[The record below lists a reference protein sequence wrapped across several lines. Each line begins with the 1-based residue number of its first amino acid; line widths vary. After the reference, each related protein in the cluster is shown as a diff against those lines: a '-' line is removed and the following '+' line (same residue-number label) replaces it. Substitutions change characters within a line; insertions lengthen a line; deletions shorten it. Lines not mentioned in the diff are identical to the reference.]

1 MENVKRGQIYYADLG
16 QGIGSEQG
24 GKRPVLI
31 LQNDIGNKYS
41 TTTIV
46 APLTTQAKTNIPTH
60 REVIMPSGRK
70 SIVLLEQV
78 RVIDKE
84 RLQGRSIGRIKDM
97 SRVDK
102 ALMISLGLAETRS

>member
-16 QGIGSEQG
+16 EGIGSEQG

-31 LQNDIGNKYS
+31 IQNNVGNKHS

-46 APLTTQAKTNIPTH
+46 APLTTQMKNKIPTH
-60 REVIMPSGRK
+60 CDIRMPSGK
-70 SIVLLEQV
+70 ISTILLEQV
-78 RVIDKE
+78 RVIDKK
-84 RLQGRSIGRIKDM
+84 RLGSKPICRVEDM
-97 SRVDK
+97 GQIDR